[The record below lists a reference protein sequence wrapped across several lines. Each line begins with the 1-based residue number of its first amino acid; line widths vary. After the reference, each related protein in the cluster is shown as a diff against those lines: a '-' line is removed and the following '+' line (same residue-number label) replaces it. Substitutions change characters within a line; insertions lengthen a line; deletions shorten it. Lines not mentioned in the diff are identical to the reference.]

1 MVLKKI
7 PQSEVQAPSIYDSR
21 AMINASIAVVYS
33 VERHSETQWH
43 EYNTY
48 RRALLNFSC
57 HLRVSFISPLAVAEL
72 AVAFLPLSSN
82 IILPLTGSENL
93 PCACYS

>member
-7 PQSEVQAPSIYDSR
+7 PQSEVQAPSIYNSR
-21 AMINASIAVVYS
+21 ATINASRAVVYS
-33 VERHSETQWH
+33 VERHSNPQWH

-57 HLRVSFISPLAVAEL
+57 HLRVFFTSPLAVVEL

-93 PCACYS
+93 PCARYS